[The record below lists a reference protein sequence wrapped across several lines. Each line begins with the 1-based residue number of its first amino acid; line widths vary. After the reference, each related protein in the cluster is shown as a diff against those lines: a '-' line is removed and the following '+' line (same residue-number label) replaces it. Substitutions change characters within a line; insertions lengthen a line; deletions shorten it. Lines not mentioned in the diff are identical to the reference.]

1 MGFQGNQLWLLLFE
15 SRLRKENCYKSIQL
29 CQKNLNEYS
38 MKDFYNET
46 MVYNKTVAI
55 MLFSVLT
62 FNKQLI
68 LLIYNM
74 RTHNVEQTIEA
85 FENEADLS
93 KVFFVD
99 HVDYEGGVIVAV
111 SKTRN
116 QIKLFS
122 KSWREY
128 TLLKCVSV
136 NISQSRISSL
146 FCHSNRKNQILF
158 FNGKDGE
165 MSITDLFNTSNV
177 AKIEYD
183 GFDPRLFFN
192 ETGEEVYA
200 RYEDKFCVY
209 LYRSMF
215 KSLLLHCAY
224 IVASVYTEGQLND
237 MKLPKHLCK
246 YLRAF

>member
-1 MGFQGNQLWLLLFE
+1 
-15 SRLRKENCYKSIQL
+15 
-29 CQKNLNEYS
+29 

-55 MLFSVLT
+55 ILLSVLT

-68 LLIYNM
+68 FLIYSM
-74 RTHNVEQTIEA
+74 RKHNVEQTIEA

-146 FCHSNRKNQILF
+146 FCHS
-158 FNGKDGE
+158 
-165 MSITDLFNTSNV
+165 
-177 AKIEYD
+177 KI
-183 GFDPRLFFN
+183 
-192 ETGEEVYA
+192 
-200 RYEDKFCVY
+200 KFCF
-209 LYRSMF
+209 LMEKMEKF
-215 KSLLLHCAY
+215 
-224 IVASVYTEGQLND
+224 I
-237 MKLPKHLCK
+237 
-246 YLRAF
+246 